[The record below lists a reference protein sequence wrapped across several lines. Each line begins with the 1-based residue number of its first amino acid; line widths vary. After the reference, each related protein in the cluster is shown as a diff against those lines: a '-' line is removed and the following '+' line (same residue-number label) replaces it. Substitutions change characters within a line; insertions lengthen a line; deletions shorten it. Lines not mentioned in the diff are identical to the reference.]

1 MRVALVVVGALALAA
16 SGCREKD
23 SGRPSPATSASAPAG
38 SASAPALM
46 PIPRDAPTATPPPTG
61 APAAACPPEMV
72 RAGRVCVD
80 RWEAQLI
87 DKSSGQALSPYYPPS
102 RALAVRLRDQWDKER
117 LTTGG
122 PEAQAIGV
130 PALPAWQTQR
140 EPELLAVS
148 RPGAVPNGYV
158 SGVQADRA
166 CKAAGKRL
174 CTNAEWVTACEG
186 AARRPFPY
194 GDKYRQGACNIFRA
208 KHPASVL
215 HDNPSVGHLD
225 PRLNLVRDASGP
237 LLRPTGGTPECKSD
251 WGDAGAAWDMN
262 GNLDEWVEDEKGRFN
277 GGFFSR
283 SKKDGCASTVGA
295 HPKAYF
301 DYSTGVRCCRDAG

>member
-1 MRVALVVVGALALAA
+1 MSARLVVAAGAVALAVV
-16 SGCREKD
+16 GCRERE
-23 SGRPSPATSASAPAG
+23 SSAPSPAPSSPAASSSAPVV
-38 SASAPALM
+38 L
-46 PIPRDAPTATPPPTG
+46 PIPADAPSATPPPSA
-61 APAAACPPEMV
+61 APRRGCPPEMV
-72 RAGRVCVD
+72 LAGRVCVD
-80 RWEAQLI
+80 RWEAHLV
-87 DKSSGQALSPYYPPS
+87 DKASGQALSPYYPPS

-117 LTTGG
+117 ATVGG

-130 PALPAWQTQR
+130 PPLPAWQTQR
-140 EPELLAVS
+140 DPELVAVS
-148 RPGAVPNGYV
+148 KGGVVPSGYV

-166 CKAAGKRL
+166 CKNAGKRL
-174 CTNAEWVTACEG
+174 CSHDEWVTACQG

-194 GDKYRQGACNIFRA
+194 GDAYKQGACNIFRA

-225 PRLNLVRDASGP
+225 PRLNLVKDGADP
-237 LLRPTGGTPECKSD
+237 LLRPTGGTPACKSE
-251 WGDAGAAWDMN
+251 WGADAAWDMN
-262 GNLDEWVEDEKGRFN
+262 GNLDEWVEDDKGRFN

-301 DYSTGVRCCRDAG
+301 DYSTGVRCCADPG